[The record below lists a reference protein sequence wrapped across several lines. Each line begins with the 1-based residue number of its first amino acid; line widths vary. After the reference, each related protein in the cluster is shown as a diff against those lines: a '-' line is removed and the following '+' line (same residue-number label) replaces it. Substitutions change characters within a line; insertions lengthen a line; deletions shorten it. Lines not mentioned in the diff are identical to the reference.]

1 MNKFSNLLAVALTAL
16 VCALAV
22 TTAHAQTAESL
33 LQFERGYP
41 TAVTAEKTH
50 ASADL
55 RRAIEA
61 YKFFFP
67 TMGSEA
73 VMQQMLSNGAKI
85 NEVCHVMATTPLQ
98 QFGGAKADTP
108 YALTTVDL
116 KLSGPMVVEMP
127 AGPYIAFVDDHNMRW
142 VQDMGLIGPD
152 KGKGGKHLI
161 LPPDYKGEVPSGY
174 HVGRSKTRMVVVFIR
189 IIPIGGDMAKAI
201 KAADDVKIYRLA
213 KAGQPVTHYYLDVS
227 DRTLLL
233 PILTWEKTIEYWR
246 QLHAVIQIET
256 APAEF
261 RPMLGMLWQLGIE
274 KGKPFNPDARM
285 QRILEEAALTA
296 NAEMRVSTYAKR
308 RPEYI
313 AWEGRA
319 WEWLVVQLVTA
330 PTMDFGVPAYLNLQ
344 AAAEYYFMGY
354 GTSGSDRCAESWLGL
369 DLLCGVPRRKGCI
382 PRRRQDLHAE
392 RSRSGASEPLL
403 VKYRL

>member
-1 MNKFSNLLAVALTAL
+1 MNKSSISLAVSLVAL

-22 TTAHAQTAESL
+22 TTAHAQTAESP

-41 TAVTAEKTH
+41 TAVTAEKAH
-50 ASADL
+50 YAIDL

-67 TMGSEA
+67 TLGSEA

-85 NEVCHVMATTPLQ
+85 NEVGHVMATTPLQ
-98 QFGGAKADTP
+98 QFGGANADTP

-152 KGKGGKHLI
+152 KGEGGKHLI
-161 LPPDYKGEVPSGY
+161 LPPDYEGEVPSGY

-201 KAADDVKIYRLA
+201 KAADDVKIYPLA

-227 DRTLLL
+227 DRTLPL
-233 PILTWEKTIEYWR
+233 PILSWENNIEYWR

-285 QRILEEAALTA
+285 QRILKEAA
-296 NAEMRVSTYAKR
+296 
-308 RPEYI
+308 
-313 AWEGRA
+313 
-319 WEWLVVQLVTA
+319 
-330 PTMDFGVPAYLNLQ
+330 
-344 AAAEYYFMGY
+344 
-354 GTSGSDRCAESWLGL
+354 
-369 DLLCGVPRRKGCI
+369 
-382 PRRRQDLHAE
+382 
-392 RSRSGASEPLL
+392 
-403 VKYRL
+403 

>member
-1 MNKFSNLLAVALTAL
+1 MKKSSISLAVSLAAL
-16 VCALAV
+16 VCALSA
-22 TTAHAQTAESL
+22 TTAHAQTAESP

-41 TAVTAEKTH
+41 TAVTAEKAH
-50 ASADL
+50 YAADL

-67 TMGSEA
+67 TLGSEA

-85 NEVCHVMATTPLQ
+85 NEVGHVMATTPLQ
-98 QFGGAKADTP
+98 QFGGANADTP

-201 KAADDVKIYRLA
+201 KAADDVKIYPLA

-227 DRTLLL
+227 DRTLPL
-233 PILTWEKTIEYWR
+233 PILTWENNIEYWR

-256 APAEF
+256 APA
-261 RPMLGMLWQLGIE
+261 
-274 KGKPFNPDARM
+274 
-285 QRILEEAALTA
+285 
-296 NAEMRVSTYAKR
+296 
-308 RPEYI
+308 
-313 AWEGRA
+313 
-319 WEWLVVQLVTA
+319 
-330 PTMDFGVPAYLNLQ
+330 
-344 AAAEYYFMGY
+344 
-354 GTSGSDRCAESWLGL
+354 
-369 DLLCGVPRRKGCI
+369 
-382 PRRRQDLHAE
+382 
-392 RSRSGASEPLL
+392 
-403 VKYRL
+403 